1 MDIARLLNAAAGL
14 QRRGAAPLRP
24 EVTRLAI
31 VLLYTTGLRRGE
43 LLNLTVRDY
52 DSKESTLHVRETK
65 FFKSRI
71 LPLNAEIA
79 EEIDRYLQARA
90 KRGLSTSLDTKMIR
104 NIRQGGQSYK
114 GPALRSSIRLLLK
127 ECHIATA
134 GGKLPRIHD
143 FRHSFAV
150 NALLR
155 WYRTG
160 ADVGAMLPLL
170 ATYMGHGT
178 AASTHYF
185 CSSSNRSERQRAT
198 DLPSIT
204 GRWSPLHRKGKGG
217 ANENAVTEPAG
228 RDHTRLFHGSS
239 SRSPGRQSA
248 HHSQLQR
255 QLGSVIA
262 VRC

>member
-1 MDIARLLNAAAGL
+1 MPPRGL
-14 QRRGAAPLRP
+14 KRRGAAPLRP

-90 KRGLSTSLDTKMIR
+90 KRGLPTSPDTKMIR
-104 NIRQGGQSYK
+104 NMRQGGQSYK

-134 GGKLPRIHD
+134 HGKLPRIHD

-178 AASTHYF
+178 AASTHYYLQF
-185 CSSSNRSERQRAT
+185 IEPLRTAASDRFAKHYGA
-198 DLPSIT
+198 LV
-204 GRWSPLHRKGKGG
+204 SPPPQGKG
-217 ANENAVTEPAG
+217 
-228 RDHTRLFHGSS
+228 RR
-239 SRSPGRQSA
+239 R
-248 HHSQLQR
+248 
-255 QLGSVIA
+255 
-262 VRC
+262 